1 MAAKLM
7 SNTAT
12 IASDYQES
20 IESYRQLIASTGEDL
35 HRPGLEDTPTRAA
48 KAFAHLTKGYH
59 QSLDEVVND
68 ALFPSTNREL
78 VLVQNIEFYSL
89 CEHHML
95 PFHGVAHIGYL
106 PNGQVL
112 GLSKFAR
119 IVDMFSRRLQVQ
131 ENLSEQIAQ
140 TIMDVTGCRG
150 VAVVMDAAHMCMM
163 MRGVNKQHSTT
174 RTMSML
180 GEYVHDNQARNEFL
194 DGVPKSKPAF

>member
-1 MAAKLM
+1 MKEIEFE
-7 SNTAT
+7 N
-12 IASDYQES
+12 S
-20 IESYRQLIASTGEDL
+20 IKNILEFIDEDVT
-35 HRPGLEDTPTRAA
+35 REGLLDTPKRVR
-48 KAFAHLTKGYH
+48 KAYEFMFSGYK
-59 QSLDEVVND
+59 LDPKEIIQK
-68 ALFPSTNREL
+68 ALFTSTNDEM
-78 VLVQNIEFYSL
+78 VVVKDIEFYSF

-119 IVDMFSRRLQVQ
+119 IVDMFARRLQIQ
-131 ENLSEQIAQ
+131 ENLSEQVAQ

-174 RTMSML
+174 RSTAML

-194 DGVPKSKPAF
+194 DAVPKRKPAF

>member
-7 SNTAT
+7 SITPIIT
-12 IASDYQES
+12 SDYQES
-20 IESYRQLIASTGEDL
+20 VESYRQLILSTGEDL
-35 HRPGLEDTPTRAA
+35 QRPGLEETPMRAA
-48 KAFAHLTKGYH
+48 KAFAHLTQGYH

-68 ALFPSTNREL
+68 ALFPSSNREL

-95 PFHGVAHIGYL
+95 PFHGIAHVGYL

-119 IVDMFSRRLQVQ
+119 IVDMFARRLQVQ
-131 ENLSEQIAQ
+131 ENLSEQVAQ

-194 DGVPKSKPAF
+194 DAVPKRKPAF

>member
-7 SNTAT
+7 SNTST
-12 IASDYQES
+12 ITSNYQES
-20 IESYRQLIASTGEDL
+20 IESYRQLITSTGEDL
-35 HRPGLEDTPTRAA
+35 ERPGLGDTPMRAA
-48 KAFAHLTKGYH
+48 KAFAHLTRGYH
-59 QSLDEVVND
+59 QNLDEVVNS

-95 PFHGVAHIGYL
+95 PFHGIAHIGYL

-119 IVDMFSRRLQVQ
+119 IVDMFARRLQVQ
-131 ENLSEQIAQ
+131 ENLSEQVAQ

-150 VAVVMDAAHMCMM
+150 VAVVMDASHMCMM

-174 RTMSML
+174 RTTAML
-180 GEYVHDNQARNEFL
+180 GEFVHDNQARMEFL
-194 DGVPKSKPAF
+194 SAIPRRQPAF

>member
-7 SNTAT
+7 SNTPIIT
-12 IASDYQES
+12 PDYKES
-20 IESYRQLIASTGEDL
+20 TESYRQLIGSTGEDL
-35 HRPGLEDTPTRAA
+35 NRPGLLDTPVRAA

-59 QSLDEVVND
+59 QSIEEVVND
-68 ALFPSTNREL
+68 AVFPSANREL

-89 CEHHML
+89 CEQHML

-106 PNGQVL
+106 PDGQVL

-119 IVDMFSRRLQVQ
+119 IVDMFARRLQIQ

-150 VAVVMDAAHMCMM
+150 VAVVMDASHMCMM
-163 MRGVNKQHSTT
+163 MRGVSKQHSTT
-174 RTMSML
+174 RSTAML
-180 GEYVHDNQARNEFL
+180 GEYQHNNQARNEFL
-194 DGVPKSKPAF
+194 GAVPKRQPAF

>member
-7 SNTAT
+7 SNTPIIT
-12 IASDYQES
+12 PDYKES
-20 IESYRQLIASTGEDL
+20 TESYRQLIGSTGEDL
-35 HRPGLEDTPTRAA
+35 DRPGLLDTPVRAA
-48 KAFAHLTKGYH
+48 KAFAHLTQGYH
-59 QSLDEVVND
+59 QSIEEVVND
-68 ALFPSTNREL
+68 AVFPSANREL

-106 PNGQVL
+106 PDGQVL

-119 IVDMFSRRLQVQ
+119 IVDMFARRLQIQ

-150 VAVVMDAAHMCMM
+150 VAVVMDASHMCMM
-163 MRGVNKQHSTT
+163 MRGVSKQHSTT
-174 RTMSML
+174 RSTAML
-180 GEYVHDNQARNEFL
+180 GEYQHNNQARNEFL
-194 DGVPKSKPAF
+194 GAVPKRQPAF

>member
-7 SNTAT
+7 SNTPIIT
-12 IASDYQES
+12 PDYKDS
-20 IESYRQLIASTGEDL
+20 TESYRQLIGSTGEDL
-35 HRPGLEDTPTRAA
+35 NRPGLLDTPVRAA

-59 QSLDEVVND
+59 QSIEEVVND
-68 ALFPSTNREL
+68 AVFPSANREL

-106 PNGQVL
+106 PDGQVL

-119 IVDMFSRRLQVQ
+119 IVDMFARRLQIQ

-140 TIMDVTGCRG
+140 AIMDVTGCRG
-150 VAVVMDAAHMCMM
+150 VAVVMDASHMCMM
-163 MRGVNKQHSTT
+163 MRGVSKQHSTT
-174 RTMSML
+174 RSTAML
-180 GEYVHDNQARNEFL
+180 GEYQHNNQARNEFL
-194 DGVPKSKPAF
+194 GAVPKRQPAF

>member
-1 MAAKLM
+1 M
-7 SNTAT
+7 SNTPIIT
-12 IASDYQES
+12 PDYKES
-20 IESYRQLIASTGEDL
+20 TESYRQLIGSTGEDL
-35 HRPGLEDTPTRAA
+35 GRPGLLDTPVRAA

-59 QSLDEVVND
+59 QSIEEVVND
-68 ALFPSTNREL
+68 AVFPSANREL

-106 PNGQVL
+106 PDGQVL

-119 IVDMFSRRLQVQ
+119 IVDMFARRLQIQ

-150 VAVVMDAAHMCMM
+150 VAVVMDASHMCMM
-163 MRGVNKQHSTT
+163 MRGVSKQHSTT
-174 RTMSML
+174 RSTAML
-180 GEYVHDNQARNEFL
+180 GEYQHNNQARNEFL
-194 DGVPKSKPAF
+194 GAVPKRQPAF

>member
-7 SNTAT
+7 SNTPT
-12 IASDYQES
+12 IASNYQES
-20 IESYRQLIASTGEDL
+20 VESYRQLILSTGEDL
-35 HRPGLEDTPTRAA
+35 QRPGLEETPMRAA
-48 KAFAHLTKGYH
+48 KAFAHLTQGYH

-68 ALFPSTNREL
+68 ALFPSSNREL

-95 PFHGVAHIGYL
+95 PFHGIAHVGYL

-119 IVDMFSRRLQVQ
+119 IVDMFARRLQVQ
-131 ENLSEQIAQ
+131 ENLSDQVAQ
-140 TIMDVTGCRG
+140 TIMDVTRCRG

-180 GEYVHDNQARNEFL
+180 GEYVHDNQARNEL
-194 DGVPKSKPAF
+194 LSAIPRRQPAF

>member
-1 MAAKLM
+1 M
-7 SNTAT
+7 SNTPIIT
-12 IASDYQES
+12 PDYKES
-20 IESYRQLIASTGEDL
+20 IESYRQLIGSTGEDL
-35 HRPGLEDTPTRAA
+35 NRPGLLDTPVRAA

-59 QSLDEVVND
+59 QSIEEVVND
-68 ALFPSTNREL
+68 AVFPSANREL

-106 PNGQVL
+106 PDGQVL

-119 IVDMFSRRLQVQ
+119 IVDMFARRLQIQ

-150 VAVVMDAAHMCMM
+150 VAVVMDASHMCMM
-163 MRGVNKQHSTT
+163 MRGVSKQHSTT
-174 RTMSML
+174 RSTAML
-180 GEYVHDNQARNEFL
+180 GEYQHNNQARNEFL
-194 DGVPKSKPAF
+194 GAVPKRQPAF

>member
-7 SNTAT
+7 SNTPIIT
-12 IASDYQES
+12 PDYKES
-20 IESYRQLIASTGEDL
+20 TESYRQLIGSTGEDL
-35 HRPGLEDTPTRAA
+35 NRPGLLDTPVRAA
-48 KAFAHLTKGYH
+48 KAFAHLTKGYR
-59 QSLDEVVND
+59 QSIDEVVND
-68 ALFPSTNREL
+68 AVFPSTNREL

-106 PNGQVL
+106 PDGQVL

-119 IVDMFSRRLQVQ
+119 IVDMFARRLQIQ

-150 VAVVMDAAHMCMM
+150 VAVVMDASHMCMM
-163 MRGVNKQHSTT
+163 MRGVSKQHSTT
-174 RTMSML
+174 RSTAML
-180 GEYVHDNQARNEFL
+180 GEYQHNNQARNEFL
-194 DGVPKSKPAF
+194 GAVPKRQPAF

>member
-7 SNTAT
+7 SNTLT
-12 IASDYQES
+12 ITSNYQES
-20 IESYRQLIASTGEDL
+20 AESYRQLISSTGEDL
-35 HRPGLEDTPTRAA
+35 HRPGLEDTPMRAA
-48 KAFAHLTKGYH
+48 KAFAHLTQGYH
-59 QSLDEVVND
+59 QNLDEVVND
-68 ALFPSTNREL
+68 ALFPSSNREL

-95 PFHGVAHIGYL
+95 PFHGIAHVGYL

-140 TIMDVTGCRG
+140 TIMEVTGCRG

-163 MRGVNKQHSTT
+163 MRGVGKQHSTT

-180 GEYVHDNQARNEFL
+180 GEFVHDNQARTEFL
-194 DGVPKSKPAF
+194 SAIPKRQPAF

>member
-1 MAAKLM
+1 M
-7 SNTAT
+7 SNTPIIT
-12 IASDYQES
+12 PDYKES
-20 IESYRQLIASTGEDL
+20 TESYRQLIGSTGEDL
-35 HRPGLEDTPTRAA
+35 NRPGLLDTPVRAA

-59 QSLDEVVND
+59 QSIEEVVND
-68 ALFPSTNREL
+68 AVFPSANREL

-106 PNGQVL
+106 PDGQVL

-119 IVDMFSRRLQVQ
+119 IVDMFARRLQIQ

-150 VAVVMDAAHMCMM
+150 VAVVMDASHMCMM
-163 MRGVNKQHSTT
+163 MRGVSKQHSTT
-174 RTMSML
+174 RSTAML
-180 GEYVHDNQARNEFL
+180 GEYQHNNQARNEFL
-194 DGVPKSKPAF
+194 GAVPKRQLAF

>member
-7 SNTAT
+7 SNTPIIT
-12 IASDYQES
+12 SDYQES
-20 IESYRQLIASTGEDL
+20 VESYRQLINSTGEDL
-35 HRPGLEDTPTRAA
+35 ERAGLEETPMRAA

-59 QSLDEVVND
+59 QSLDEVVNN
-68 ALFPSTNREL
+68 ALFPSSNREL

-95 PFHGVAHIGYL
+95 PFHGIAHVGYL

-119 IVDMFSRRLQVQ
+119 IVDMFARRLQVQ
-131 ENLSEQIAQ
+131 ENLSEQVAQ

-174 RTMSML
+174 RTTSML
-180 GEYVHDNQARNEFL
+180 GEFVHDNQARMEFL
-194 DGVPKSKPAF
+194 SAIPRRQPAF

>member
-1 MAAKLM
+1 M
-7 SNTAT
+7 SNTPT
-12 IASDYQES
+12 ITSDYQES
-20 IESYRQLIASTGEDL
+20 IESYRQLITSTGEDL
-35 HRPGLEDTPTRAA
+35 ERPGLGDTPMRAA

-59 QSLDEVVND
+59 QSLDKVVND

-95 PFHGVAHIGYL
+95 PFHGIAHVGYL

-119 IVDMFSRRLQVQ
+119 IVDMFARRLQVQ
-131 ENLSEQIAQ
+131 ENLSEQVAQ

-150 VAVVMDAAHMCMM
+150 VAVVMDASHMCMM
-163 MRGVNKQHSTT
+163 MRGVSKQHTTT
-174 RTMSML
+174 RTTAML
-180 GEYVHDNQARNEFL
+180 GEFVHDNQSRMEFL
-194 DGVPKSKPAF
+194 SAIPRRQPAF

>member
-7 SNTAT
+7 SNTPT
-12 IASDYQES
+12 ITSDYQES
-20 IESYRQLIASTGEDL
+20 VESYRQLIGSTGEDL
-35 HRPGLEDTPTRAA
+35 ERPGLEETPMRAA
-48 KAFAHLTKGYH
+48 KAFAHLTQGYH

-68 ALFPSTNREL
+68 ALFPSSNREL

-95 PFHGVAHIGYL
+95 PFHGIAHIGYL

-119 IVDMFSRRLQVQ
+119 IVDMFARRLQVQ
-131 ENLSEQIAQ
+131 ENLSDQIAQ

-150 VAVVMDAAHMCMM
+150 VAVVMDASHMCMM
-163 MRGVNKQHSTT
+163 MRGVNKQQSTT
-174 RTMSML
+174 RTTSML
-180 GEYVHDNQARNEFL
+180 GEFVHDNQARIEFL
-194 DGVPKSKPAF
+194 TAIPRRQPAF

>member
-7 SNTAT
+7 SNTPT

-20 IESYRQLIASTGEDL
+20 VESYRQLILSTGEDL
-35 HRPGLEDTPTRAA
+35 QRPGLEETPMRAA
-48 KAFAHLTKGYH
+48 KAFAHLTQGYH

-68 ALFPSTNREL
+68 ALFPSSNREL

-95 PFHGVAHIGYL
+95 PFHGIAHVGYL

-119 IVDMFSRRLQVQ
+119 IVDMFARRLQVQ
-131 ENLSEQIAQ
+131 ENLSDQVAQ

-163 MRGVNKQHSTT
+163 MRGVNKQQSTT
-174 RTMSML
+174 RTTSML
-180 GEYVHDNQARNEFL
+180 GEFVHDNQARNEFL
-194 DGVPKSKPAF
+194 SAIPRRQPAF

>member
-7 SNTAT
+7 SNTPT
-12 IASDYQES
+12 ITSDYQES
-20 IESYRQLIASTGEDL
+20 VESYRQLIGSTGEDL
-35 HRPGLEDTPTRAA
+35 ERPGLEETPMRAA
-48 KAFAHLTKGYH
+48 KAFAHLTQGYH

-68 ALFPSTNREL
+68 ALFPSSNREL

-95 PFHGVAHIGYL
+95 PFHGIAHIGYL

-119 IVDMFSRRLQVQ
+119 IVDMFARRLQVQ
-131 ENLSEQIAQ
+131 ENLSDQIAQ

-150 VAVVMDAAHMCMM
+150 VAVVMDASHMCMM
-163 MRGVNKQHSTT
+163 MRGVNKQQSTT
-174 RTMSML
+174 RTTSML
-180 GEYVHDNQARNEFL
+180 GEFVHDNQARMEFL
-194 DGVPKSKPAF
+194 TAIPRRQPAF

>member
-1 MAAKLM
+1 MATKLM
-7 SNTAT
+7 SNNS
-12 IASDYQES
+12 ILASNYQES
-20 IESYRQLIASTGEDL
+20 IESYSQLIGSTGEDL
-35 HRPGLEDTPTRAA
+35 ARSGLVDTPIRAA
-48 KAFAHLTKGYH
+48 KAFAHLTQGYH
-59 QSLDEVVND
+59 QDLDKIVND
-68 ALFPSTNREL
+68 AVFPSTNREL

-119 IVDMFSRRLQVQ
+119 IVDMFARRLQVQ

-140 TIMDVTGCRG
+140 NIMDVTSCRG
-150 VAVVMDAAHMCMM
+150 VAVVMDASHMCMM

-174 RTMSML
+174 RSTAML
-180 GEYVHDNQARNEFL
+180 GEYMHDNQARNEFL
-194 DGVPKSKPAF
+194 NAIPKRQLAF

>member
-1 MAAKLM
+1 M
-7 SNTAT
+7 SNTPIIT
-12 IASDYQES
+12 PDYKDS
-20 IESYRQLIASTGEDL
+20 TESYRQLIGSTGEDL
-35 HRPGLEDTPTRAA
+35 DRPGLLDTPVRAA

-59 QSLDEVVND
+59 QSIEEVVND
-68 ALFPSTNREL
+68 AVFPSANREL

-106 PNGQVL
+106 PDGQVL

-119 IVDMFSRRLQVQ
+119 IVDMFARRLQIQ

-150 VAVVMDAAHMCMM
+150 VAVVMDASHMCMM
-163 MRGVNKQHSTT
+163 MRGVSKQHSTT
-174 RTMSML
+174 RSTAML
-180 GEYVHDNQARNEFL
+180 GEYQHNNQARNEFL
-194 DGVPKSKPAF
+194 GAVPKRQPAF